1 MLDLDEVLVDFGLG
15 YYQITVCVLMGFV
28 LMYSNISP
36 LSYAITASD
45 LKYRYLYF

>member
-1 MLDLDEVLVDFGLG
+1 MDLDEVLGELGLG
-15 YYQITVCVLMGFV
+15 PYQVSICAVIGFI

-45 LKYRYLYF
+45 LKYR